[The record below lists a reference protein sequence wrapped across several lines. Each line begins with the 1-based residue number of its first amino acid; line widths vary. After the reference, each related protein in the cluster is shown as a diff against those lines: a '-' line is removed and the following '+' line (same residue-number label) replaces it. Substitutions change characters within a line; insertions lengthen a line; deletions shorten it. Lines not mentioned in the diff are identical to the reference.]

1 MNTQL
6 LVKKYLDR
14 TVPGVPAF
22 QDFFALPFQTYN
34 NFSAYISHV
43 FIPAFQDFFALPF
56 QTYNNF
62 SAYISHVFS
71 RTQLSLLK

>member
-1 MNTQL
+1 MAVHNCMNTQL

-14 TVPGVPAF
+14 TVPG
-22 QDFFALPFQTYN
+22 
-34 NFSAYISHV
+34 
-43 FIPAFQDFFALPF
+43 IPAFQDFFALPF